1 MKPFKLDASQKLA
14 LEIYVV
20 DPLKE
25 YDFPGILK
33 HTTLFV
39 EDVIKAKDLVS
50 SAIPAAEID
59 GAGELS
65 DALQRLA
72 LRLG

>member
-1 MKPFKLDASQKLA
+1 MKLFKLDASQKLA

-25 YDFPGILK
+25 YEFPGVLK
-33 HTTLFV
+33 HMTLFV
-39 EDVIKAKDLVS
+39 EDLLKAKELVT
-50 SAIPAAEID
+50 SAVPAAEID
-59 GAGELS
+59 GAAELS
-65 DALQRLA
+65 DALHRLS